1 MAVRLSTL
9 PARVGFSGYEDAIV
23 LTTTAEFKP
32 IAASHVREDER
43 GLFVEAINAGPWET
57 VITGSMRAGG
67 VLGDHYHKKT
77 RMFFFLTTGRAD
89 VEVVDVSTGE
99 RRKCHLATHEGVYL
113 EPNEAHAIRFAEAST
128 FLLLKSTRYRE
139 DDPDTFPFPVTQ
151 RSA

>member
-1 MAVRLSTL
+1 MAAPLSGP
-9 PARVGFSGYEDAIV
+9 PARVGFAGNEDAIA

-32 IAASHVREDER
+32 IAASYVREDER

-57 VITGSMRAGG
+57 VITGRMCAGG

-89 VEVVDVSTGE
+89 VEVVHVSTGA
-99 RRKCHLATHEGVYL
+99 RQKCHLATHEGVYL
-113 EPNEAHAIRFAEAST
+113 EPNQAHAIRFAATST
-128 FLLLKSTRYRE
+128 FVLLKSIRYNE